1 MTKGKAKITDYET
14 QKNTAEQ
21 TQDPLRLIQKILEK
35 DALQN
40 TQLRFIGGAVGYIS
54 YDAIRYWEKLPRKCG
69 TSIFPDVEMG
79 IFEDGLIINHIENQA
94 LYYYRDKNRFTEIEE
109 LLEQSS
115 EPKSLSYT
123 QPKIETTKEQYEK
136 AVEKAKEYVNA
147 GDIFQIV
154 LSKRFQFKVQGS
166 LIPFYEALRAIN
178 PSPYMYYVKF
188 GKRQII
194 GSSPEM
200 LIRVDNR
207 LVETFPIA
215 GTKPIAKTQE
225 ENSRLAGELL
235 ADPKERAEH
244 VMLVDLA
251 RNDLGRISKYGTV
264 NVPEFMKV
272 HQYSHVQH
280 IVSQVVGELKD
291 ELQSYDAV
299 RAVFPAGTVS
309 GAPKVR
315 AMEIID
321 ELEPSSRGPYA
332 GAVGYFSYNGNADF
346 AITIRTLFANQNHAF
361 LQAGAGIVAD
371 SVPEREW
378 FETDYKAKALTTAL
392 EIAAGKKPLKVLVID
407 NYDSFVYN
415 LVQYIGE
422 LGAQTIVY
430 RNDQI
435 SLAEAANLKP
445 DRIVISPGP
454 GNPEDEKYFGVCTQI
469 LQNLSPE
476 IPTLGVC
483 LGHQG
488 IINAYGG
495 KIIHAKKL
503 MHGKTCTIKHNQ
515 KNLFT
520 GVRNPFNAT
529 RYHSLAGERDTIPT
543 CLEITAEANDDNEIM
558 GIKHVKYPIYGVQF
572 HPESILCED
581 GKLIIKNFLEGK

>member
-1 MTKGKAKITDYET
+1 M
-14 QKNTAEQ
+14 
-21 TQDPLRLIQKILEK
+21 
-35 DALQN
+35 
-40 TQLRFIGGAVGYIS
+40 GYLS
-54 YDAIRYWEKLPRKCG
+54 YDAVRYWENLPQKFSEDG
-69 TSIFPDVEMG
+69 FPDLEMG
-79 IFEDGLIINHIENQA
+79 IFDDGIIFNHIEGQVF
-94 LYYYRDKNRFTEIEE
+94 YYFRGVSRLARVKETLNEP
-109 LLEQSS
+109 S
-115 EPKSLSYT
+115 ESAEFSYT
-123 QPKIETTKEQYEK
+123 TPKVETKKDQYEK
-136 AVEKAKEYVNA
+136 VVEKAKEYVNA
-147 GDIFQIV
+147 GDIFQVV
-154 LSKRFQFKVQGS
+154 LSKRFQFQFKGN
-166 LIPFYEALRAIN
+166 LIPFYEALRTIN
-178 PSPYMYYVKF
+178 PSPYMYYLKF
-188 GKRQII
+188 GDHQVV

-200 LIRVDNR
+200 LIRIDNR
-207 LVETFPIA
+207 MVETFPIA
-215 GTKPIAKTQE
+215 GTKPIAKTHA
-225 ENSRLAGELL
+225 ENKKLASELL
-235 ADPKERAEH
+235 SDPKECAEH

-264 NVPEFMKV
+264 SVPEFMKV

-291 ELQSYDAV
+291 ELQSFDAV
-299 RAVFPAGTVS
+299 KAVFPAGTVS

-321 ELEPSSRGPYA
+321 ELEPSKRGPYA

-346 AITIRTLFANQNHAF
+346 AITIRTLFADKNRAY

-378 FETDYKAKALTTAL
+378 YETNHKAQALVTAL
-392 EIAAGKKPLKVLVID
+392 SIAAGKKPLKVLVID

-435 SLAEAANLKP
+435 TLAEVAKLKP

-454 GNPEDEKYFGVCTQI
+454 GTPEDEKYFGVCTQI
-469 LQNLSPE
+469 LQQLSP
-476 IPTLGVC
+476 IVPTLGVC

-488 IINAYGG
+488 IIHAYGG

-503 MHGKTCTIKHNQ
+503 MHGKTCTIKHDQ
-515 KNLFT
+515 KDLFC
-520 GVRNPFNAT
+520 GVRNPFSAT
-529 RYHSLAGERDTIPT
+529 RYHSLAGERDSIPP
-543 CLEITAEANDDNEIM
+543 CLEITAEANDDGEIM
-558 GIKHVKYPIYGVQF
+558 GIRHKKYPIYGVQF

-581 GKLIIKNFLEGK
+581 GKLIIKNFLEAKQ

>member
-1 MTKGKAKITDYET
+1 ME
-14 QKNTAEQ
+14 
-21 TQDPLRLIQKILEK
+21 
-35 DALQN
+35 
-40 TQLRFIGGAVGYIS
+40 F
-54 YDAIRYWEKLPRKCG
+54 
-69 TSIFPDVEMG
+69 G

-94 LYYYRDKNRFTEIEE
+94 LYYYRNENRLTEVED
-109 LLEQSS
+109 LLKQPP
-115 EPKSLSYT
+115 EPNSLSYT
-123 QPKIETTKEQYEK
+123 HPKVVTSKEEYEK
-136 AVEKAKEYVNA
+136 AVEKAKEYINA
-147 GDIFQIV
+147 GDIFQVV
-154 LSKRFQFKVQGS
+154 LSKRFQFKLQGS
-166 LIPFYEALRAIN
+166 LIPFYEALRTIN
-178 PSPYMYYVKF
+178 PSPYMYYLKF
-188 GKRQII
+188 GKHQIV

-207 LVETFPIA
+207 MVETFPIA
-215 GTKPIAKTQE
+215 GTKPIAKTHA
-225 ENSRLAGELL
+225 ENTKLATELL
-235 ADPKERAEH
+235 ADPKECAEH

-264 NVPEFMKV
+264 SVPEFMKV

-321 ELEPSSRGPYA
+321 ELETSARGPYA

-346 AITIRTLFANQNHAF
+346 AITIRTLFADENKGY

-371 SVPEREW
+371 SVPEKEW
-378 FETDYKAKALTTAL
+378 FETDYKAKALIRAL
-392 EIAAGKKPLKVLVID
+392 EIAGGKKPLKVLVID

-422 LGAQTIVY
+422 LGAQTIVF
-430 RNDQI
+430 RNNQI
-435 SLAEAANLKP
+435 SLADAAKLKP

-469 LQNLSPE
+469 LQTLSPV

-488 IINAYGG
+488 IIHAYGG

-503 MHGKTCTIKHNQ
+503 MHGKTCTIKHSQ
-515 KNLFT
+515 KDIFA

-529 RYHSLAGERDTIPT
+529 RYHSLAGSRASIPD
-543 CLEITAEANDDNEIM
+543 CLEITAEAIDDNEIM
-558 GIKHVKYPIYGVQF
+558 AIKHVKYPIYGVQF

-581 GKLIIKNFLEGK
+581 GKLIIKNFLERKL